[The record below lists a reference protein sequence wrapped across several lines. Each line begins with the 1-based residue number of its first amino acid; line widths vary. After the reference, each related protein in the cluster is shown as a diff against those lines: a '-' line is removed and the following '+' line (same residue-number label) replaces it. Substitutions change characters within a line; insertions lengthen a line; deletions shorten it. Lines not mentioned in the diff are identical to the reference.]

1 MSTLAVVSGGMDS
14 VTMLHVLHDQG
25 EKKLGAISFDYGQ
38 RHGRK
43 ELNCALQNCNALNL
57 EWTLIDMAFM
67 KSLLIGSSLTDSRV
81 DVPEGHY
88 AAESMKATVVP
99 NRNMIMLSIAAGVAL
114 ANGFDRIATAVHA
127 GDHAIYPD
135 CRPQFIEEMGNLLDT
150 ATDGFWEP
158 FFGDGAHLYAPFVNI
173 DKADI
178 VRIGDGHGV
187 DWTKTWSCYVGEEA
201 HCGKCGTCVERKEA
215 FRLAGVVDPTPYK
228 DEAFEVAAYRG

>member
-1 MSTLAVVSGGMDS
+1 MDS

-25 EKKLGAISFDYGQ
+25 EKKLGVVSFDYGQ

-43 ELNCALQNCNALNL
+43 ELNCALQNCNDLNL

-114 ANGFDRIATAVHA
+114 ANGYERIATAVHA
-127 GDHAIYPD
+127 GDHTIYPD
-135 CRPQFIEEMGNLLDT
+135 CRPQFIGAMNYVLQVGTE
-150 ATDGFWEP
+150 GFWGEWRT
-158 FFGDGAHLYAPFVNI
+158 DHVYAPFVNI

-178 VRIGDGHGV
+178 CRIGDGAGV
-187 DWTKTWSCYVGEEA
+187 DWTKTWSCYVGEES